1 MAAWEISH
9 KSAEDLLAST
19 RLKKLW
25 LEFKP
30 MCHCKQLNQSS
41 LSSVNKSQN
50 FGALFGMV
58 QTLEQEE
65 YIHDE

>member
-1 MAAWEISH
+1 
-9 KSAEDLLAST
+9 
-19 RLKKLW
+19 
-25 LEFKP
+25 